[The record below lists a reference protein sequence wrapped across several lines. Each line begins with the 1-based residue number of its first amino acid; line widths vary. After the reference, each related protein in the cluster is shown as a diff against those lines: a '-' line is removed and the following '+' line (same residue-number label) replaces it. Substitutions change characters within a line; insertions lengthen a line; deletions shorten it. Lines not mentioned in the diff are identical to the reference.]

1 MEQKKGNA
9 AGAVALTLGAA
20 ALLSGCAQNGAGKE
34 AAARMS
40 RPAVKFEAGASEE
53 YRGIASPTLEAVYV
67 QSPEEE
73 EKYGEIMQDILE
85 NGIDTERELQTGL

>member
-1 MEQKKGNA
+1 MEQRRGNA

-20 ALLSGCAQNGAGKE
+20 ALLSGCAQNGAGKD

-40 RPAVKFEAGASEE
+40 PPTVKFEAGASDD
-53 YRGIASPTLEAVYV
+53 YRGIASPTLETIYV

-73 EKYGEIMQDILE
+73 KKYGEIMQDILE